1 MECAGAGGGRWVKAS
16 ALPSPFA
23 SLQLPLLSPASGQAA
38 SCLVCRLPAGGGMP
52 AGLEG
57 GEPITFEEP
66 AYELRC
72 GGFLRTPSHVLAWG

>member
-1 MECAGAGGGRWVKAS
+1 M
-16 ALPSPFA
+16 
-23 SLQLPLLSPASGQAA
+23 
-38 SCLVCRLPAGGGMP
+38 CRLPAGGGMP